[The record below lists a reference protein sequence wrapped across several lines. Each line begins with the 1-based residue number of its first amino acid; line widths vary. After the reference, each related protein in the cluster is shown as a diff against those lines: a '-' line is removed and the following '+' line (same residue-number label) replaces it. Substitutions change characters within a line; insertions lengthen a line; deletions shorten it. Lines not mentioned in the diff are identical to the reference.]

1 MASISELEKSLGDLY
16 KGAPKLPTGF
26 KKGLVQWLPWLS
38 LIAGAIGL
46 WSAWVIWTWARAAD
60 DLVDLANR
68 LSVTYGGGQVVSN
81 RWSLMLWIGVI
92 VLLVEAV
99 IYLLAFPGLRDRKKA
114 GWNYLFYGALLNV
127 AYGVVV
133 MFTSYGG
140 VGNLIASIIGTAIGF
155 YFLYQIREYYAG
167 AKAAVPAKKD

>member
-1 MASISELEKSLGDLY
+1 MANISELEKSLADLY
-16 KGAPKLPTGF
+16 KGAPKLPQGF

-46 WSAWVIWTWARAAD
+46 WSAWAIWSWARVAN
-60 DLVDLANR
+60 DLVDLANH
-68 LSVTYGGGQVVSN
+68 LSATYGGGQVVSS

-140 VGNLIASIIGTAIGF
+140 VGSLIGSIIGTAIGF
-155 YFLYQIREYYAG
+155 YFLFQIRDYYAG
-167 AKAAVPAKKD
+167 AKATTAAKKD